1 VARGVEGKKEHQKRA
16 TSLVFFL
23 SLFFDVHLF
32 SFLLSSSAGGQTNE
46 EEEEEKKRKT
56 EMKFR
61 VQATLPLPA
70 DVYFLERDSAAFRAL
85 LARVSVSM
93 EEKEEERER

>member
-1 VARGVEGKKEHQKRA
+1 
-16 TSLVFFL
+16 
-23 SLFFDVHLF
+23 
-32 SFLLSSSAGGQTNE
+32 
-46 EEEEEKKRKT
+46 
-56 EMKFR
+56 MKFR

-85 LARVSVSM
+85 LSRVSVSM